1 LSRAQADTRGRLLD
15 AAAHVMRTLGF
26 ARTTTKEIAR
36 ASGYSE
42 ATIYKHFPDKT
53 ALFLA
58 VLRERLPSFVTFV
71 RELDDADDRPVRDRV
86 AGLARAAIAFYLE
99 SFPVSASIF
108 AEPTLLAA
116 HRAALA
122 GRAGGP
128 RYPLTALTDY
138 LRREQRRG
146 RIRAEADCAGAA
158 ALLLGA
164 CFQYAFLCCFEQR
177 QPAADEIG
185 AYAASVTG
193 TLLAGIVAAD
203 PVTLPGR
210 RFTGPWLHWDS
221 VVFCAEAVPTMP

>member
-1 LSRAQADTRGRLLD
+1 
-15 AAAHVMRTLGF
+15 MRTLGF

-58 VLRERLPSFVTFV
+58 VLHERLPSFGPFV
-71 RELDDADDRPVRDRV
+71 RELDDDAGDRPISDRLR
-86 AGLARAAIAFYLE
+86 ALAAAATAFYLE

-108 AEPTLLAA
+108 AEPALLAA

-122 GRAGGP
+122 GRGAGP
-128 RYPLTALTDY
+128 RYPLTALTGY
-138 LRREQRRG
+138 LRAEQRRG
-146 RIRAEADCAGAA
+146 RIRADADCAGAA
-158 ALLLGA
+158 ALLLGS

-177 QPAADEIG
+177 QPAAGEID

-193 TLLAGIVAAD
+193 TLLAGIGAA
-203 PVTLPGR
+203 
-210 RFTGPWLHWDS
+210 
-221 VVFCAEAVPTMP
+221 A

>member
-1 LSRAQADTRGRLLD
+1 MSAYLSRGQADTRGRLLD

-26 ARTTTKEIAR
+26 ARTTTREIAK

-58 VLRERLPSFVTFV
+58 VLHERLPPFGPFV
-71 RELDDADDRPVRDRV
+71 RELGEGTGDRPVRDR
-86 AGLARAAIAFYLE
+86 LAALAAAAVAFYLE

-116 HRAALA
+116 HRTALA
-122 GRAGGP
+122 GRAAGP
-128 RYPLTALTDY
+128 GYPLTALTDY
-138 LRREQRRG
+138 LSAEQRRG
-146 RIRAEADCAGAA
+146 RIRVDADCAAAA

-177 QPAADEIG
+177 QPPPGEID
-185 AYAASVTG
+185 AYAAQVTG
-193 TLLAGIVAAD
+193 TLLAGIGAD
-203 PVTLPGR
+203 G
-210 RFTGPWLHWDS
+210 
-221 VVFCAEAVPTMP
+221 

>member
-1 LSRAQADTRGRLLD
+1 LSRSQGDTRGRLLD

-26 ARTTTKEIAR
+26 ARTTTKEIAK

-58 VLRERLPSFVTFV
+58 VLHERLPSFGPFV
-71 RELDDADDRPVRDRV
+71 RELDDDAEDRPVRDRV
-86 AGLARAAIAFYLE
+86 SALARAAIAFYLGG
-99 SFPVSASIF
+99 FPVSASIF
-108 AEPTLLAA
+108 AEPALLAA
-116 HRAALA
+116 HREALA

-128 RYPLTALTDY
+128 RYPLTALTGY
-138 LRREQRRG
+138 LNAEQRRG
-146 RIRAEADCAGAA
+146 RIRADADCAGAA

-177 QPAADEIG
+177 QPAAAEID

-193 TLLAGIVAAD
+193 TLLTGVGVALLGQRGVLGRRGSDDALTGDGNAAD
-203 PVTLPGR
+203 
-210 RFTGPWLHWDS
+210 D
-221 VVFCAEAVPTMP
+221 

>member
-1 LSRAQADTRGRLLD
+1 VSAHLSRTQADTRGRLLD

-26 ARTTTKEIAR
+26 ARTTTKEIAK

-58 VLRERLPSFVTFV
+58 VLHERLPSFGPFV
-71 RELDDADDRPVRDRV
+71 RELDDEAGDRPVHDRV
-86 AGLARAAIAFYLE
+86 CALARAAIAFYLE
-99 SFPVSASIF
+99 GFPVSASIF
-108 AEPTLLAA
+108 AEPALLAA

-122 GRAGGP
+122 ERAGGP
-128 RYPLTALTDY
+128 RSPLTALTGY
-138 LRREQRRG
+138 LNAEQRRG
-146 RIRAEADCAGAA
+146 RIRADADCAGAA

-177 QPAADEIG
+177 QPPAGEID

-193 TLLAGIVAAD
+193 TLLAGIGAA
-203 PVTLPGR
+203 
-210 RFTGPWLHWDS
+210 
-221 VVFCAEAVPTMP
+221 

>member
-1 LSRAQADTRGRLLD
+1 MSVHLSRGQADTRERLLD

-58 VLRERLPSFVTFV
+58 VLHERLPAFGPFV
-71 RELDDADDRPVRDRV
+71 RELGDDAGERPVRDRLC
-86 AGLARAAIAFYLE
+86 ALATAAIAFYLE
-99 SFPVSASIF
+99 GFPVSASIF

-116 HRAALA
+116 HRTALA
-122 GRAGGP
+122 GRGAGP
-128 RYPLTALTDY
+128 RYPVTALTGY
-138 LRREQRRG
+138 LSAEQRRG
-146 RIRAEADCAGAA
+146 RINAQADCAGAA

-177 QPAADEIG
+177 QPPADEIS
-185 AYAASVTG
+185 AYAAAVTG
-193 TLLAGIVAAD
+193 TLLAGI
-203 PVTLPGR
+203 G
-210 RFTGPWLHWDS
+210 
-221 VVFCAEAVPTMP
+221 AEA

>member
-1 LSRAQADTRGRLLD
+1 MNANLSRGQVDTRERLVD

-58 VLRERLPSFVTFV
+58 VLHERVPSFGPFA
-71 RELDDADDRPVRDRV
+71 RELSDDAETRPVRDRLC
-86 AGLARAAIAFYLE
+86 ALAAAAIAFYLE
-99 SFPVSASIF
+99 GFPISVSIF
-108 AEPTLLAA
+108 AEPGLLAG

-122 GRAGGP
+122 GRDAGP
-128 RYPLTALTDY
+128 HRPLTALTDY
-138 LRREQRRG
+138 LRAEQRRG
-146 RIRAEADCAGAA
+146 RIGAEADCAAAA

-177 QPAADEIG
+177 QPTAGEIS
-185 AYAASVTG
+185 AYAAAVTAAMLTG
-193 TLLAGIVAAD
+193 IGAG
-203 PVTLPGR
+203 G
-210 RFTGPWLHWDS
+210 
-221 VVFCAEAVPTMP
+221 